1 VGTPCRNPGVQ
12 IIRAAT
18 FHDPMNTLR
27 RFVHRIFPQDFG
39 ESLLSGIS
47 ILTSRPTESV
57 HPPPIMHCTRQVFE
71 CRAFSAAA
79 GKYQSPKFG
88 FSNPFLRHFSFSNPA
103 RHCTGQNGPIITSMK
118 RSNITVGTAAKPS
131 MRVTNCTKRGNIVG
145 ITATDGNFLAPDEV
159 LINGMACRPVK
170 PRWPGNF

>member
-1 VGTPCRNPGVQ
+1 
-12 IIRAAT
+12 
-18 FHDPMNTLR
+18 
-27 RFVHRIFPQDFG
+27 
-39 ESLLSGIS
+39 
-47 ILTSRPTESV
+47 
-57 HPPPIMHCTRQVFE
+57 
-71 CRAFSAAA
+71 
-79 GKYQSPKFG
+79 
-88 FSNPFLRHFSFSNPA
+88 
-103 RHCTGQNGPIITSMK
+103 MK